1 MRNQVTVIVSI
12 PWIENISKSDYK
24 NLYDQILSIA
34 HNESSVSYAE
44 ANHLISG
51 MTQRKKTYSY
61 DASPDEI
68 NFQSYANLSQ
78 YVPDKALT
86 IQIGKVGTHVQT
98 GPRDDAKYYN
108 IVLAN
113 FSDGKMDSQIVGHME
128 PTEDALI
135 EDYVTLTGAQMKS
148 KLSSLKNVAVSEAAK
163 HAPKAP
169 VLNPDLV
176 HQAEAETADF
186 SL

>member
-1 MRNQVTVIVSI
+1 MRNQVTVTVSI
-12 PWIENISKSDYK
+12 PWIENISESDYK
-24 NLYDQILSIA
+24 TVYNQILSIA
-34 HNESSVSYAE
+34 RNESSISHTE

-61 DASPDEI
+61 DVSPDEI

-86 IQIGKVGTHVQT
+86 VQIGKVGTHVQT
-98 GPRDDAKYYN
+98 GPQDDAKYYN
-108 IVLAN
+108 IVFAN
-113 FSDGKMDSQIVGHME
+113 FSNGKMDNQIIGHME
-128 PTEDALI
+128 PTEGALI
-135 EDYVTLTGAQMKS
+135 ENYVTLTGTQMKS

-176 HQAEAETADF
+176 YQAEAETADF
-186 SL
+186 GL